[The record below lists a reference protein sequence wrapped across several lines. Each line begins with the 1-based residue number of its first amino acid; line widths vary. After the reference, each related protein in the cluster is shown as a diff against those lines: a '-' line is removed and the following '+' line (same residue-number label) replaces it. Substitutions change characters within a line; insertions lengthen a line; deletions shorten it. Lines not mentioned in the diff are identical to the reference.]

1 MYVFRQGTDNWDKYL
16 YMNSITITE
25 KSQIK
30 TLQFPDNLLANSSL
44 PFLIFYLFLSLS
56 VSAEKPVPFKIN
68 GNMGFF
74 YDWYGYSQQNYETFR
89 PKYPENL
96 IRFSFHSTISAGK
109 YFSMPL
115 GVDITNQQTSYILPT
130 LPEER
135 FIDYVQNPRNN
146 ISINP
151 TYKWAK
157 VFLGTQIPAYSP
169 LTTGDIPVFGAG
181 VHLNP
186 GRFIFSFN
194 YGRSQPAINASPFDN
209 IAGAYEQ
216 WLMASRIGIGKEDGT
231 KLVLHFVKLTDDI
244 TSVQNQPDQIKPI
257 EGVTISPLLQIKLA
271 KSLLFRTET
280 AGSLFTR
287 DRLGIDLPIDNEF
300 SGQIGKL
307 ITLNSSSNADISNIS
322 SLEWKS
328 QSVLIGA
335 EVRYIGAGFQ
345 SMGYRTM
352 ERDLIDYN
360 LKTNLKLFN
369 SNVIFTGT
377 TGMRTNNL
385 RNITMESTN
394 RFIANINLYTKF
406 SDVFSLNT
414 NYSNFGF
421 RNNVV
426 FDTLKVE
433 MIQNSL
439 SVAPTLQFK
448 GTGINHII
456 NSSVS
461 YQFFDEYSYFD
472 ATSISTRSNSYN
484 LNYNMAFINIPLV
497 MGAIGMYLEN
507 ETPQN
512 QLSLYN
518 IGVNARYRLLNKKLT
533 PSVLFSYSGITRNEH
548 TPDNR
553 ARLNVKTEYKITPK
567 LVMQIAYNWSNYL
580 YGSSRPGAITNEHRF
595 QLSLGQRF

>member
-1 MYVFRQGTDNWDKYL
+1 
-16 YMNSITITE
+16 MNKMIKIE
-25 KSQIK
+25 KS
-30 TLQFPDNLLANSSL
+30 LSVVRQFPD
-44 PFLIFYLFLSLS
+44 YLFVKSGIPVIIVFLLLSLS
-56 VSAEKPVPFKIN
+56 ISAQKPEMFKLN
-68 GNMGFF
+68 GSMGLF
-74 YDWYGYSQQNYETFR
+74 YDWYGFSQQNYETFR

-115 GVDITNQQTSYILPT
+115 GLDITNQQTSYILPS

-194 YGRSQPAINASPFDN
+194 YGKSQPAINASPFDN
-209 IAGAYEQ
+209 IAGTYEQ
-216 WLMASRIGIGKEDGT
+216 WLLASRIGIGKEDGT
-231 KLVLHFVKLTDDI
+231 KFVLHFVQLTDDI
-244 TSVQNQPDQIKPI
+244 ASVQNQPEQIKPI
-257 EGVTISPLLQIKLA
+257 EGVTISPLLQIRLA
-271 KSLLFRTET
+271 KSLLFITET

-287 DRLGIDLPIDNEF
+287 NRLETDLPVDIDYPE
-300 SGQIGKL
+300 QIGKL
-307 ITLNSSSNADISNIS
+307 ITINSSSNADISNIS

-328 QSVLIGA
+328 QSVLVGA

-345 SMGYRTM
+345 SVGYRTM

-360 LKTNLKLFN
+360 LKSNLKLFN
-369 SNVIFTGT
+369 NNLIFTGT
-377 TGMRTNNL
+377 AGIRTNNL
-385 RNITMESTN
+385 QSTTMESTN
-394 RFIANINLYTKF
+394 RFIANVNLYTKF
-406 SDVFSLNT
+406 SDVFSVNSS
-414 NYSNFGF
+414 YSNFGF

-439 SVAPTLQFK
+439 TVAPSLQFK

-461 YQFFDEYSYFD
+461 LQFFDEYSYFD
-472 ATSISTRSNSYN
+472 ATTISTLSNSYN
-484 LNYNMAFINIPLV
+484 VSYNLAFTNIPLV
-497 MGAIGMYLEN
+497 MGAMGLYLEN

-512 QLSLYN
+512 QLSIYN
-518 IGVNARYRLLNKKLT
+518 IGINARYRLLDKKLT
-533 PSVLFSYSGITRNEH
+533 PSVLLSYSGITRNEH
-548 TPDNR
+548 TTDNR
-553 ARLNVKTEYKITPK
+553 ARLNLKTEYKITPK
-567 LVMQIAYNWSNYL
+567 LVMQIAYNWSNYV
-580 YGSSRPGAITNEHRF
+580 YGSSRPGAKTNEHRL

>member
-1 MYVFRQGTDNWDKYL
+1 MSMMTK
-16 YMNSITITE
+16 IE
-25 KSQIK
+25 KLQNK
-30 TLQFPDNLLANSSL
+30 AFQFPEYLLTRSS
-44 PFLIFYLFLSLS
+44 PFLIMFYLLLSLS
-56 VSAEKPVPFKIN
+56 VSAEKPGIFKII

-74 YDWYGYSQQNYETFR
+74 YDGYGYSQQNYETFR
-89 PKYPENL
+89 PKYPEHL

-109 YFSMPL
+109 YFSMPM
-115 GVDITNQQTSYILPT
+115 GVDITNQQVSYILPK

-146 ISINP
+146 VSINP

-194 YGRSQPAINASPFDN
+194 YGKSQPAINASPFDN

-216 WLMASRIGIGKEDGT
+216 WLMASRIGFGKEDGT
-231 KLVLHFVKLTDDI
+231 KFVLNFVKLTDDI
-244 TSVQNQPDQIKPI
+244 TSLQNQPANIKPI
-257 EGVTISPLLQIKLA
+257 EGITISPLFQIKLT
-271 KSLLFRTET
+271 KSLFLRSET

-287 DRLGIDLPIDNEF
+287 DRLATDLPIDIDFNE
-300 SGQIGKL
+300 QIGKL

-345 SMGYRTM
+345 SVGYRTM
-352 ERDLIDYN
+352 ERDLVDYN
-360 LKTNLKLFN
+360 LKTNLKLSN
-369 SNVIFTGT
+369 NNVIFTST
-377 TGMRTNNL
+377 IGMRTNNL

-394 RFIANINLYTKF
+394 RFIANVNLFTKF
-406 SDVFSLNT
+406 SDVFSVST

-439 SVAPTLQFK
+439 SVAPALQFK

-461 YQFFDEYSYFD
+461 LQFFDEYSYFD
-472 ATSISTRSNSYN
+472 ATTISTRSNSYN
-484 LNYNMAFINIPLV
+484 LNYNMAFSNIPLII
-497 MGAIGMYLEN
+497 GAMGMYLEN

-512 QLSLYN
+512 LLSLYN
-518 IGVNARYRLLNKKLT
+518 IGLNARYRLLNKKLT
-533 PSVLFSYSGITRNEH
+533 PSVLFSYSGITRNEY

-553 ARLNVKTEYKITPK
+553 TRLNIKTEYKITPK
-567 LVMQIAYNWSNYL
+567 LAIQMAYNWSGYV
-580 YGSSRPGAITNEHRF
+580 YGSSRQGAITNEHRF